1 MGASISSRLFRATDP
16 VLAQFPQGWTR
27 IERRVD
33 EYADSVRRGCVLGLV
48 QLLDLKDL
56 YTGVHSTQLVQLAL
70 AVAQR
75 LGMPNRE
82 MEDLEIGATL
92 HDIGKVGVPDAILHK
107 PSRLSEEERA
117 IVRRHPE
124 FGWQVTHVIPGL
136 ERASLYI
143 LHHHERWD
151 GEGYPGALRG
161 PQIPL
166 GARIVAAV
174 DAFAAMTTSRSY
186 RAALPLEE
194 GLRRLQADSGRQ
206 FDPQVVNCFVEL
218 ATLLG

>member
-1 MGASISSRLFRATDP
+1 MGASTCSRLFRPTDP
-16 VLAQFPQGWTR
+16 ALNRIPPGWAR
-27 IERRVD
+27 FERRVD
-33 EYADSVRRGCVLGLV
+33 EYADSVRRGCVLGLI

-75 LGMPNRE
+75 LGMPSHE
-82 MEDLEIGATL
+82 LEDLEIGATL
-92 HDIGKVGVPDAILHK
+92 HDIGKVGVPDSILHK
-107 PSRLSEEERA
+107 PSRLNEEELA
-117 IVRRHPE
+117 LVRRHPE

-151 GEGYPGALRG
+151 GQGYPGALRG

-186 RAALPLEE
+186 RAALALEE

>member
-1 MGASISSRLFRATDP
+1 MGG
-16 VLAQFPQGWTR
+16 GWTR

-33 EYADSVRRGCVLGLV
+33 EFADNVRRGSVLGLI

-75 LGMPNRE
+75 LEMSTRE

-107 PSRLSEEERA
+107 PTRLTEEELA
-117 IVRRHPE
+117 LVRRHPE

-151 GEGYPGALRG
+151 GRGYPGGLKG
-161 PQIPL
+161 PEIPL

-186 RAALPLEE
+186 RVALPPEE
-194 GLRRLQADSGRQ
+194 GLQRLRSDSALQ

-218 ATLLG
+218 ARLIA